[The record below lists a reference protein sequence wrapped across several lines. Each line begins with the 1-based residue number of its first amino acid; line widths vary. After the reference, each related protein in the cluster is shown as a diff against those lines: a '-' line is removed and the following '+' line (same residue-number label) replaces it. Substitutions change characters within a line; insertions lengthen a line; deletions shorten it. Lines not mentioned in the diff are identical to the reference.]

1 MSSNTWVNYGIAA
14 VGAVVVGFATAGM
27 GLAWFLPAMATFSV
41 TATVLNAMYARPNLG
56 NIKGMGGAAFGSANS
71 DNRQNAA
78 AQGMQIASAS
88 EAIAIPVVFGTQRV
102 GTNYLRYD
110 KNTFRSVPIIERVQR
125 DPGQVALEEAQ
136 RAYKRNPSKV
146 EQKLDSEAAQQQ
158 SAQGGKGA
166 APSPPPSTYLSIN
179 EKVQNYASVL
189 LQRDQSGK
197 RKLPIRYDEFVVGYE
212 YYLSFE
218 LGICMGPV
226 DRLERI
232 RSYPGEAII
241 VENSTTPDT
250 TANSYAFTARGR
262 DDGGALRFYPGRL
275 DQTRETGDVY
285 KETWSNYRGVA
296 FAMLTNFKLGQSPAP
311 HSYSFEVTRFPICL
325 DADGVP
331 LTDFPVR
338 GAPAGTTKTVTVVAW
353 AAGVV
358 TMTATAHGLV
368 VGQKVMIEN
377 FAPAFLNGRR
387 VITATPTA
395 DSFSFALGNPG
406 TVTTMG
412 LVRATHP
419 CYYDANPAAALYE
432 IFTNTRWG
440 RGMSPND
447 IDIES
452 FRVAAQYF
460 EANNIG
466 MSFTLETQNVVSDA
480 VEIIRNHVST
490 LVVAVAGTLRCL
502 CLLDRSAA
510 YTPRIRLT
518 SENVSDPQM
527 SRPGWVNTVNELRC
541 EFQNR
546 LNNYQNEV
554 VVQHDDGNLATVQRI
569 NSQKLSMPAFSNR
582 DTADRMCAMLLQQM
596 AYPQG
601 TLRFTMNH
609 FERRMEPGNFVE
621 FVWTEWSDGPTTTYW
636 RVAEMSDGDQ
646 DEDGITVTL
655 IEDVYMTPVQGI
667 AETFEAPVPAYEG
680 GVTNDDDDIYLG
692 EDRDDAFDQG
702 NLLFQ
707 VVELPIFLT
716 DADKFFAVFCQRDSG
731 RIQGLNLFA
740 REDGGGGDFVSLGSL
755 NPWAYFGTLA
765 TPLSILSRP
774 TLTRQTLD
782 LTINLE
788 NEDDRAI
795 LLEIF
800 SLTPTDADDVDAM
813 VGGSTNWMVIN
824 EEIFQV
830 AQAVAGGAD
839 DQIVITGY
847 LRGQQ
852 GSTRRTHSPGS
863 RVVMFFEFIPRA
875 FTARYDR
882 LPLDVPLEFKAVT
895 YNGQGQEGLE
905 YTWTHTL
912 TNRGRKALAIE
923 DWDTTGTAGLN
934 WEVEFRP
941 RFHNRG
947 AHVFADLD
955 ADMNTFTGEVPD
967 LYEWYVMPQDAS
979 DVDLLTAPVKLTVAW
994 VQDDG
999 ETISTGMASF
1009 SYVAPSGT
1017 DHLIFYTVHD
1027 GVLGF
1032 PVQMD
1037 PP

>member
-1 MSSNTWVNYGIAA
+1 MSSNSWINYGIAA

-41 TATVLNAMYARPNLG
+41 TATVLNAMFARPNLG
-56 NIKGMGGAAFGSANS
+56 NIKGMGGAAFGGGNS

-110 KNTFRSVPIIERVQR
+110 KSTFRSVPIIERVQR
-125 DPGQVALEEAQ
+125 DPGAVALEEAQ

-146 EQKLDSEAAQQQ
+146 EQKLDSEAAAQQ
-158 SAQGGKGA
+158 SAAGGKGA
-166 APSPPPSTYLSIN
+166 APSPPPSMTLSN
-179 EKVQNYASVL
+179 DEKVNNYASIL
-189 LQRDQSGK
+189 LQRDQAGK
-197 RKLPIRYDEFVVGYE
+197 RKLPIRYDEYVVGYE

-226 DRLERI
+226 DRLERV
-232 RSYPGEAII
+232 RSYPGEGI
-241 VENSTTPDT
+241 VIENSTTPNT
-250 TANSYAFTARGR
+250 TANSYAFTARGAG
-262 DDGGALRFYPGRL
+262 DGGSVRFYPGSL
-275 DQTRETGDVY
+275 TQTRETGDAY
-285 KETWSNYRGVA
+285 KEDWSNYRGVA
-296 FAMLTNFKLGQSPAP
+296 FAMFTNYKIGTSPAP
-311 HSYSFEVTRFPICL
+311 LSYSFEVTRFPICL

-338 GAPAGTTKTVTVVAW
+338 GATAGATKTVTVVAW

-358 TMTATAHGLV
+358 TMTSTAHGIN
-368 VGQKVMIEN
+368 VGEKVLIEG
-377 FAPAFLNGRR
+377 FAPAYLNGRR
-387 VITATPTA
+387 TITAVTT
-395 DSFSFALGNPG
+395 DTFSFALGNPG
-406 TVTTMG
+406 TITTLG
-412 LVRATHP
+412 LARVTHP

-432 IFTNTRWG
+432 IFTNDRWG

-480 VEIIRNHVST
+480 VEIIRNHCST
-490 LVVAVAGTLRCL
+490 LVIAVAGTLRCL
-502 CLLDRSAA
+502 CLLDRSSA
-510 YTPRIRLT
+510 YTPRIRIT
-518 SENVSDPQM
+518 SENVTDPQM
-527 SRPGWVNTVNELRC
+527 SRPGWVNTINELRC

-546 LNNYQNEV
+546 LNNYQAEV
-554 VVQHDDGNLATVQRI
+554 VVAHDDGNLATVQRI

-582 DTADRMCAMLLQQM
+582 DTADRMCTMLLQQM

-601 TLRFTMNH
+601 TLRFSMNH
-609 FERRMEPGNFVE
+609 FEKRLEPGQFVE
-621 FVWTEWSDGPTTTYW
+621 FVWTEWSSGPTTTYW
-636 RVAEMSDGDQ
+636 RVAEISDGDQ

-667 AETFEAPVPAYEG
+667 AETFEAPVAAYEG
-680 GVTNDDDDIYLG
+680 GVTNDDGDIYLG

-716 DADKFFAVFCQRDSG
+716 DADKFFAIFCQRDSG
-731 RIQGLNLFA
+731 RIQGLNLYA

-813 VGGSTNWMVIN
+813 VGGGTNWMIIN

-830 AQAVAGGAD
+830 AQAEAGASA
-839 DQIVITGY
+839 DQIKITGC
-847 LRGQQ
+847 LRSQQ
-852 GSTRRTHSPGS
+852 GSTRVTHAPGS

-875 FTARYDR
+875 FTARYDL
-882 LPLDVPLEFKAVT
+882 LPLNVPLEFKAIS
-895 YNGQGQEGLE
+895 YNQQGIEGLE

-912 TNRGRKALAIE
+912 LNRGRRALAIE

-947 AHVFADLD
+947 AHVFADFN
-955 ADMNTFTGEVPD
+955 ADMNTFSGEIPD
-967 LYEWYVMPQDAS
+967 LYEWYVMPQDS
-979 DVDLLTAPVKLTVAW
+979 GDTDLLTAPVKITPTW

-999 ETISTGMASF
+999 ETFATGQVSF
-1009 SYVAPSGT
+1009 SYVAPATT

-1032 PVQMD
+1032 PVQLD